1 MDHSTRQ
8 IQSRDRTRLHVEQWL
23 PATAPRFAVCMSHGA
38 AEHISRYARVAG
50 WFGERGGMTFGA
62 DHRGQGLSGGPH
74 GHVESFSVY
83 ATDLDAVVR
92 AQIDAAPAHARPDK
106 IPWFLFG
113 HSMGGLVALTYLL
126 DHVGRHP
133 FAGAII
139 SAPLLGLTMK
149 VPPLKAK
156 VGQIAAKLLP
166 RLTLPSGL
174 PATAISRDPIEVDLY
189 KGDRR
194 RVDKVSA
201 RWFAAMNSAIARVS
215 AEAPQLDLPML
226 WYVGTGDLICDP
238 LATRSLF
245 DRMVDPGARNQSL
258 RSFDGYYHELHNE
271 PELLRQPIKE
281 MLLGWVE
288 QRLAATAAA
297 NPSS

>member
-1 MDHSTRQ
+1 MDHTTRQ
-8 IQSRDRTRLHVEQWL
+8 IQSQDRTRLHIEQWA
-23 PATAPRFAVCMSHGA
+23 PAGPPRFVVALSHGA
-38 AEHISRYARVAG
+38 AEHTSRYARVAG
-50 WFGERGGMTFGA
+50 WFGERGGLTFGH
-62 DHRGQGLSGGPH
+62 DHRGQGLSGGPQ
-74 GHVESFSVY
+74 GHVDSFSVY
-83 ATDLDAVVR
+83 ASDLDAVLH
-92 AQIDAAPAHARPDK
+92 AQIDALPPESRPDR

-126 DHVGRHP
+126 DNNGRNP

-156 VGQIAAKLLP
+156 IGQIAARLLP

-174 PATAISRDPIEVDLY
+174 PATSISRDPAEVALY
-189 KGDRR
+189 KADRR

-201 RWFAAMNSAIARVS
+201 RWFAAMNEAIVRVS
-215 AEAPQLDLPML
+215 GEAHKIGLPML

-238 LATRSLF
+238 IATRSLF
-245 DRMVDPGARNQSL
+245 DRMVDPGSRHQSL
-258 RSFDGYYHELHNE
+258 RSFEGYYHELHNE

-281 MLLGWVE
+281 MLLGWVD
-288 QRLAATAAA
+288 QRIQATAPA
-297 NPSS
+297 